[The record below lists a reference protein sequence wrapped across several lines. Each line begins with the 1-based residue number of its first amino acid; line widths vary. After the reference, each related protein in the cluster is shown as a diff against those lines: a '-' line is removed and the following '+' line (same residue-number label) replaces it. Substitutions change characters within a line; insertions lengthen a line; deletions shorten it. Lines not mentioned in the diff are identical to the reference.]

1 MISLNLLAPAQKEAL
16 LARVRHAVLER
27 LMISLIAMTLA
38 SGALTYLVKIQ
49 MKKNLADVLSRQLLS
64 SQYAAINERTRQQ
77 NDAIVRI
84 EALEKMAYPVSTVVE
99 ALAAGAPNG
108 IIVTSF
114 NLNAKTGALQIGGS
128 AVDRKALLAYEG
140 IFRGSPYVK
149 SFDSPISNLFQKTDI
164 SFRFEAVV
172 DGNAVRATLQP
183 QTP

>member
-84 EALEKMAYPVSTVVE
+84 EALQRGDRPPRITKLRVVVE
-99 ALAAGAPNG
+99 
-108 IIVTSF
+108 
-114 NLNAKTGALQIGGS
+114 IG
-128 AVDRKALLAYEG
+128 
-140 IFRGSPYVK
+140 
-149 SFDSPISNLFQKTDI
+149 
-164 SFRFEAVV
+164 
-172 DGNAVRATLQP
+172 RAHV
-183 QTP
+183 